1 MISKGMNN
9 KPPFI
14 RQKKHPVRKIEAAP
28 LQPPMIAGV
37 ELKRKTPQKSLNVTR
52 ALTKLQNIVDRS
64 GDHNS
69 QEASEWSA
77 LLAYVQALELAC
89 K

>member
-1 MISKGMNN
+1 MSN
-9 KPPFI
+9 KPPFLH
-14 RQKKHPVRKIEAAP
+14 QKKRIRIDVKPID
-28 LQPPMIAGV
+28 PPMIAGV
-37 ELKRKTPQKSLNVTR
+37 ELKRKTPQKSVNVTR

-64 GDHNS
+64 SDHNS